1 MKLGLFFDLRNPEP
15 WARPWTELYGRTLE
29 LLEGAEDMGL
39 QSAWFTEHHLFEDGY
54 LPQPLTFLA
63 AVAARARRIT
73 IGTAVLL
80 GALRPAPLVAEEVAV
95 VDQISGGR
103 LELGIGAGYSPREY
117 ELYDRDL
124 SHRYGL
130 TDAAVAE
137 IRRLLDDGVV
147 TPPPAQRPFPI
158 WLGYQGPQGARRAGR
173 LGVGLLSLDQRL
185 LEPYREGLVEG
196 GYDPAVAR
204 TGGMLDVIVAD
215 DPEAAL
221 ERSSPTTCTRPT
233 PTPSARWRNRCG
245 ASGAHRREGPL
256 AAHRPGFG
264 AGPPGAHRRRG
275 RGRPARGGH
284 RRRPGRARVPVG
296 QCRGHARRPRRAPR
310 RAALPPGRAGAHHHL
325 IPDGSTATAP
335 RRRSCA
341 GYRSGWRMGHPMDRG
356 EVQWVYVLSA
366 RSCFSRRGPWVHAD
380 PAGGQWVWWGLQ
392 RSGQDRF
399 VLGGSFRSDLGRRRP
414 RGSPGSHC
422 RPWPRR
428 PAPRR
433 PPAPR
438 RRSRPRHLGCERR
451 RHGALARYHHCGS
464 LTKPTEWPDSP
475 TPDGSIRPAG
485 CGAVMDARRLQVA
498 ALWIGAVAMAG
509 ALAVVVRAAPDPD
522 VPALHRLVLGIRSP
536 DELTGPPPRRG
547 SGLLL
552 TGAVDGLR

>member
-1 MKLGLFFDLRNPEP
+1 VKLGLFFDLRNPEP
-15 WARPWTELYGRTLE
+15 WARPWTELYGRPLE

-63 AVAARARRIT
+63 AVAARTRRIT

-215 DPEAAL
+215 DPESAL
-221 ERSSPTTCTRPT
+221 ERILPHYLHQANTYAECAVAGTGVEPRVLTAEKVLSRRTGPGSVPGLRVLT
-233 PTPSARWRNRCG
+233 PDEA
-245 ASGAHRREGPL
+245 L
-256 AAHRPGFG
+256 AAL
-264 AGPPGAHRRRG
+264 
-275 RGRPARGGH
+275 
-284 RRRPGRARVPVG
+284 
-296 QCRGHARRPRRAPR
+296 
-310 RAALPPGRAGAHHHL
+310 RAATDGAPVEHVYLWGSVAGM
-325 IPDGSTATAP
+325 PD
-335 RRRSCA
+335 
-341 GYRSGWRMGHPMDRG
+341 
-356 EVQWVYVLSA
+356 
-366 RSCFSRRGPWVHAD
+366 
-380 PAGGQWVWWGLQ
+380 
-392 RSGQDRF
+392 
-399 VLGGSFRSDLGRRRP
+399 DLVER
-414 RGSPGSHC
+414 HVELVC
-422 RPWPRR
+422 R
-428 PAPRR
+428 
-433 PPAPR
+433 
-438 RRSRPRHLGCERR
+438 
-451 RHGALARYHHCGS
+451 
-464 LTKPTEWPDSP
+464 
-475 TPDGSIRPAG
+475 
-485 CGAVMDARRLQVA
+485 QVA
-498 ALWIGAVAMAG
+498 
-509 ALAVVVRAAPDPD
+509 
-522 VPALHRLVLGIRSP
+522 PAL
-536 DELTGPPPRRG
+536 T
-547 SGLLL
+547 
-552 TGAVDGLR
+552 TT